1 MAWSSNNNN
10 SLIAGLTAGG
20 ILVFYSI
27 YMTYQVYR
35 DSKKNEEKI
44 EKTELNPCR
53 VVEKLVEKN
62 LNKFPLNK
70 HKYHNN
76 NL

>member
-1 MAWSSNNNN
+1 MALSSNNNN

-44 EKTELNPCR
+44 EKDRTKPMQGGR
-53 VVEKLVEKN
+53 KTRRK
-62 LNKFPLNK
+62 KSK
-70 HKYHNN
+70 
-76 NL
+76 